1 MVYKKIETPIGEM
14 IAMATDE
21 GLCMLEFADKKGVDQ
36 EMQVLVKAVGE
47 VASFAEDSHPILI
60 RLEEELQSYF
70 NGNLDSFTVPLAPIG
85 TPFQKSVWEALQTI
99 AYGDTCS
106 YGFIARQ
113 IENPK
118 GVRAIGLA
126 NGRNH
131 IAIVIPCHRVIGANG
146 KLTGY
151 AGGLWRKE
159 WLLEHER
166 KYQPYLENGKFT
178 V

>member
-1 MVYKKIETPIGEM
+1 MVYKKLETPIGEM

-21 GLCMLEFADKKGVDQ
+21 GLCMLEFADKTGVEL

-47 VASFAEDSHPILI
+47 VASPAEAAHPILDL
-60 RLEEELQSYF
+60 LEEELQSYF
-70 NGNLDSFTVPLAPIG
+70 NGNLDTFTVPLAPIG
-85 TPFQKSVWEALQTI
+85 TTFQKSVWEALQTI
-99 AYGDTCS
+99 PYGDTCS

-113 IENPK
+113 IDNPK

-166 KYQPYLENGKFT
+166 KFVNYIETGN
-178 V
+178 

>member
-1 MVYKKIETPIGEM
+1 MVYKKLETPIGEM

-21 GLCMLEFADKKGVDQ
+21 GLCMLEFADKTGVEL

-47 VASFAEDSHPILI
+47 VASPAEAAHPILDL
-60 RLEEELQSYF
+60 LEEELQGYF
-70 NGNLDSFTVPLAPIG
+70 NGNLESFTVPLAPIG

-99 AYGDTCS
+99 PYGDTCS

-166 KYQPYLENGKFT
+166 KFVNYIETGN
-178 V
+178 

>member
-1 MVYKKIETPIGEM
+1 MVYKKLETPIGEM

-21 GLCMLEFADKKGVDQ
+21 GLCMLEFADKTGVEL

-47 VASFAEDSHPILI
+47 VASPAEAAHPILDL
-60 RLEEELQSYF
+60 LEEELQSYF
-70 NGNLDSFTVPLAPIG
+70 NGNLDTFTVPLAPIG
-85 TPFQKSVWEALQTI
+85 TTFQKSVWEALQTI
-99 AYGDTCS
+99 PYGDTCS

-113 IENPK
+113 IDNPK

-126 NGRNH
+126 NSRNH

-166 KYQPYLENGKFT
+166 KFVNYIETGN
-178 V
+178 

>member
-1 MVYKKIETPIGEM
+1 MVYKKLETPIGEM

-21 GLCMLEFADKKGVDQ
+21 GLCMLEFADKTGVEL

-47 VASFAEDSHPILI
+47 VASLAEAAHPILDL
-60 RLEEELQSYF
+60 LEEELQSYF
-70 NGNLDSFTVPLAPIG
+70 NGNLDTFTVPLAPIG
-85 TPFQKSVWEALQTI
+85 TTFQKSVWEALQTI
-99 AYGDTCS
+99 PYGDTCS

-113 IENPK
+113 IDNPK

-126 NGRNH
+126 NSRNH

-166 KYQPYLENGKFT
+166 KFVNYIETGN
-178 V
+178 